1 MTFRGMLTG
10 SVALG
15 LLAAA
20 APAALADNHGG
31 VTPSNALVAAKIGSY
46 DTGLFDEGGSEIV
59 AYDAATQRLFITNG
73 NDDAVDVID
82 ISDASAP
89 KKVMALP
96 IEAYGDGLN
105 SVATKNGLVAIAVE
119 GEEADSIGKVVFYD
133 TNGTFQSDVDTCAL
147 PDMVTFTPDGSH
159 AIVACEGEPNDEYTV
174 DPEGGIAIIDL
185 TKGAK
190 NVTVTVAGFS
200 AFEGKLPE
208 GARIGKPGATLA
220 QDMEPE
226 YVAVSADSKTAYVSM
241 QENNAIAVVDL
252 AKAEITDIW
261 GLGWKDHSQVA
272 MDASNKDGGINM
284 KTWPVFGMYQPD
296 SIAAFEVGGR
306 TFIATANEGDA
317 RDYDGWS
324 EEARVKDLTLD
335 ATAFPN
341 AAELQQEENLGRL
354 KTTTTMGDTDG
365 DGDHDQ
371 IFAYGARSF
380 SILDASGKMVYD
392 SADILEKI
400 TAAAD
405 PENFNSTDNENGS
418 FDDRSDDKGPEPEAI
433 ATGVIDGVPY
443 IFVGLERVG
452 GIAIFSAEDPTAPVF
467 SSYINTR
474 DFSGDP
480 EASTAGDLAPEG
492 IAFISAEDSPTGAPL
507 LAVAFEVSGTTAL
520 FELQPGSS

>member
-1 MTFRGMLTG
+1 
-10 SVALG
+10 
-15 LLAAA
+15 
-20 APAALADNHGG
+20 
-31 VTPSNALVAAKIGSY
+31 
-46 DTGLFDEGGSEIV
+46 
-59 AYDAATQRLFITNG
+59 
-73 NDDAVDVID
+73 
-82 ISDASAP
+82 
-89 KKVMALP
+89 
-96 IEAYGDGLN
+96 
-105 SVATKNGLVAIAVE
+105 
-119 GEEADSIGKVVFYD
+119 
-133 TNGTFQSDVDTCAL
+133 
-147 PDMVTFTPDGSH
+147 PDGTGVRDYIH
-159 AIVACEGEPNDEYTV
+159 
-174 DPEGGIAIIDL
+174 
-185 TKGAK
+185 
-190 NVTVTVAGFS
+190 
-200 AFEGKLPE
+200 
-208 GARIGKPGATLA
+208 
-220 QDMEPE
+220 
-226 YVAVSADSKTAYVSM
+226 
-241 QENNAIAVVDL
+241 VVDL